1 MTRLHHSAQTTLPA
15 DGTTGTLIGR
25 VWRADQDGPSVVRID
40 DDGVYDISRSFP
52 LVSVLC
58 EENDPA
64 AAARQVKGER
74 LGSLDDILAGGAQ
87 GGAGLSFLAP
97 IDLQAIK
104 AAGVTFILSLLERVI
119 EEQARGEPAR
129 ADAIRA
135 DILASVGRDLS
146 GLKPGSPEAAALK
159 KTLMA
164 RGAWSQYLEVGIGP
178 DAEIFTK
185 AQPMSAVGTGADIG
199 IHPGSSWNNPE
210 PEVVLI
216 VNSRGAL
223 VGASLGNDV
232 NLRDVEGRSA
242 LLLGRSKDNNA
253 STAIGP
259 FVRLIDHSFSLQ
271 DIRRAHVE
279 LVVEGEDGFRLTGSS
294 TMTAIARDPLDL
306 VSQTIGPHHQYP
318 DGFVLFCGTMFAPIE
333 DRDHRGE
340 GFTHKTNDIVTIRSS
355 KLGSLVNRV
364 RPTDDA
370 PPWRFG
376 TAALIRN
383 LSARGLI

>member
-1 MTRLHHSAQTTLPA
+1 VTRLHHAAQTTLPA

-146 GLKPGSPEAAALK
+146 GLKPGSPEAAAL
-159 KTLMA
+159 
-164 RGAWSQYLEVGIGP
+164 
-178 DAEIFTK
+178 
-185 AQPMSAVGTGADIG
+185 
-199 IHPGSSWNNPE
+199 
-210 PEVVLI
+210 
-216 VNSRGAL
+216 
-223 VGASLGNDV
+223 
-232 NLRDVEGRSA
+232 
-242 LLLGRSKDNNA
+242 
-253 STAIGP
+253 
-259 FVRLIDHSFSLQ
+259 
-271 DIRRAHVE
+271 
-279 LVVEGEDGFRLTGSS
+279 
-294 TMTAIARDPLDL
+294 
-306 VSQTIGPHHQYP
+306 
-318 DGFVLFCGTMFAPIE
+318 
-333 DRDHRGE
+333 
-340 GFTHKTNDIVTIRSS
+340 
-355 KLGSLVNRV
+355 
-364 RPTDDA
+364 
-370 PPWRFG
+370 
-376 TAALIRN
+376 
-383 LSARGLI
+383 